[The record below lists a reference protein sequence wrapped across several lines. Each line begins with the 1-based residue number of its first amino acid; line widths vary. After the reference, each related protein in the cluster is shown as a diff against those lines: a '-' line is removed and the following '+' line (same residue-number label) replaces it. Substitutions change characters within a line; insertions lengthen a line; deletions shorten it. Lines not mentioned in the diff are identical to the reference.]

1 MQIQFQALHNQLK
14 LVRFNI
20 PFPNNYSN
28 PTSFYR
34 NFEAELIELMIFSI
48 LLTGIAA
55 YLIGAIPTAVWY
67 GKRFFKTD
75 VRQHGSGNAGA
86 TNVFRILGKKAGIIV
101 LLIDVFKGVVAT
113 SLPYFLLE
121 RNLISG
127 IHLPFFQL
135 GCGILA
141 VIGHVYPIYVGFK
154 GGKGVATMLGVMVAL
169 VPLVSL
175 VCFLVFVAVVTFSK
189 YVSLG
194 SMLAAVSFPVAI
206 GILGYPIIYLGFSI
220 VSAAFIIYKHRTN
233 IQRILA
239 GSESRFEW
247 SSRKK

>member
-1 MQIQFQALHNQLK
+1 
-14 LVRFNI
+14 
-20 PFPNNYSN
+20 
-28 PTSFYR
+28 
-34 NFEAELIELMIFSI
+34 MIFSI
-48 LLTGIAA
+48 ILTGIAA

-121 RNLISG
+121 RNLVSSIN
-127 IHLPFFQL
+127 LPFFQL
-135 GCGILA
+135 GYGILA
-141 VIGHVYPIYVGFK
+141 VIGHVYPVYVGFK

-175 VCFLVFVAVVTFSK
+175 VCFLIFVAVVAFSK

-206 GILGYPIIYLGFSI
+206 GILGYPMIYLGFSI
-220 VSAAFIIYKHRTN
+220 VSAAFIVYKHRTN

-247 SSRKK
+247 SSKKK